1 MRVGSITFCHPL
13 KWALKNHIFANFEK
27 TEKLWKSS
35 EDCGKLANFV
45 RHLST
50 RVAEDGGFHLY
61 LSELAF
67 INQFYS
73 IMTRLVRLSLAND

>member
-45 RHLST
+45 RHLNT
-50 RVAEDGGFHLY
+50 RVAEGVASDPQDFTADI
-61 LSELAF
+61 SRET
-67 INQFYS
+67 NQIQGVPAISTHF
-73 IMTRLVRLSLAND
+73 